1 MLKLTYTL
9 PNDEFQ
15 TVTVLGDAH
24 GIFDLWFRMTNAQY
38 EYPSHGFGRIE
49 VRNLDGHLI
58 DMSKGLN
65 EAICSATRL
74 SRIERL

>member
-15 TVTVLGDAH
+15 TVTVLGDGR
-24 GIFDLWFRMTNAQY
+24 GIFDLWFRMTSAQY

-49 VRNLDGHLI
+49 VRNLDGYPI
-58 DMSKGLN
+58 Y
-65 EAICSATRL
+65 SAT
-74 SRIERL
+74 I